1 MYESNWRALP
11 LLGRTHPPSS
21 GECAD
26 LKTPLPE
33 RREFER
39 LELPASAFA
48 VDAHGNDLGRIQDI
62 GGGGFLLNPAS
73 PWARVHLAKAQQLV
87 VTVVEPTTGNQTDMA
102 VEVCYIRSCTIGL
115 RFL

>member
-1 MYESNWRALP
+1 MARKKASALS
-11 LLGRTHPPSS
+11 HPVTD
-21 GECAD
+21 E
-26 LKTPLPE
+26 TPLPE

-48 VDAHGNDLGRIQDI
+48 VDAQGNDMGRVVEI

-73 PWARVHLAKAQQLV
+73 AWARVSLAQGQQLV
-87 VTVVEPTTGNQTDMA
+87 VTVVEPTTGNKTDMA
-102 VEVCYIRSCTIGL
+102 VEVRYIRSCTIGL